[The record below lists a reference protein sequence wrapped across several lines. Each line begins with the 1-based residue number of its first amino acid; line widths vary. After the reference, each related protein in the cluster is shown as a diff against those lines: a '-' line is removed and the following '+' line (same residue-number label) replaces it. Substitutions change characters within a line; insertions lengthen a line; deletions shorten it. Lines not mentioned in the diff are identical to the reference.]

1 MFTCSIILPFMVGGL
16 QIALYNPEAIFG
28 TIAISSV
35 KNRVIFSICSLLL
48 APFHSVILHFKMHYI
63 TLKLRA
69 NPYNKIL
76 LSEKDMMT
84 FHQRKFTKVE
94 LGLETIFQLVGLLIL
109 LLIADSETK
118 TYPIIGGGTKE
129 IFGIPQENRSLVFLI
144 FGCVSFAFSFLS
156 CVGSHLT
163 VLSVNREYFPLLYSK
178 MMAAIYT
185 IIAITIRV
193 LTIVLFF
200 TPSLGL
206 FDLLRHWQ
214 AEQTKWHP
222 DLIQHFVDT
231 NGNIQFGNSSPIPW
245 NLIDRW
251 TKNISE
257 APALQIESAGY
268 YVTVA
273 NKNYYLEPPHYS
285 LYTGFTLKHT
295 FYLFICSSL
304 IHLIIILVIKWK
316 FSFAFKGINLEML
329 IHALENTN
337 IAYNIKEWDSDKGSA
352 AEHKTRMISNRN
364 EGLALI
370 LASTIFNMFNLLPL
384 VVLGM
389 LK

>member
-1 MFTCSIILPFMVGGL
+1 
-16 QIALYNPEAIFG
+16 
-28 TIAISSV
+28 
-35 KNRVIFSICSLLL
+35 
-48 APFHSVILHFKMHYI
+48 
-63 TLKLRA
+63 
-69 NPYNKIL
+69 
-76 LSEKDMMT
+76 
-84 FHQRKFTKVE
+84 
-94 LGLETIFQLVGLLIL
+94 
-109 LLIADSETK
+109 
-118 TYPIIGGGTKE
+118 
-129 IFGIPQENRSLVFLI
+129 
-144 FGCVSFAFSFLS
+144 
-156 CVGSHLT
+156 
-163 VLSVNREYFPLLYSK
+163 
-178 MMAAIYT
+178 MMAAFYT
-185 IIAITIRV
+185 TIAITIRI

-231 NGNIQFGNSSPIPW
+231 DGNIQFGNSSPIPW
-245 NLIDRW
+245 DLIDRW

-257 APALQIESAGY
+257 APAALQIESEY
-268 YVTVA
+268 NYVSVA

-285 LYTGFTLKHT
+285 LYTGLTLKET
-295 FYLFICSSL
+295 FYMFMGSSL
-304 IHLIIILVIKWK
+304 IHIIIIFIIKWK

-370 LASTIFNMFNLLPL
+370 LASTIFNIFNLLPL
-384 VVLGM
+384 LALGM